1 VAFEC
6 LEDRTLLT
14 AVPFGAAPD
23 DTAEFMLG
31 DVLVTVVLME
41 SHGATTSINPN
52 TEDWTVNAIEE
63 VQRKVVEGLGWW
75 EETLAV
81 THPDAPHAL
90 NFQYDWTYAGGK
102 FQDAN
107 PEDVVLTTYEPIANE
122 SDKFEDWIYDFLGSV
137 GYNATGVFGS
147 DIRAFNHA
155 QRQTH
160 NTEWAFTIF
169 AVNDEN
175 DPEYTPEAGGTFSSQ
190 GSFSRAFAYP
200 GGQFFVTPAGRPPST
215 YAHETG
221 HIFWARDEYRTLY
234 GSHTDRRGYYDAQN
248 WNYAGNPTAGFV
260 QDDSI
265 MANGT
270 YMSVAWGTHISSQ
283 SSREMVGWRDSDG
296 DGIFDLLDVPHTLT
310 GSGYVDTQTGDYRFV
325 GTSAVETLIN
335 ENSSGLQ
342 NDITINEISRA
353 EYRIDPVDADDEWVA
368 LTEGV
373 TGDFVANLDLR
384 IPLPDANSHVIE
396 IRTVDDESGVT
407 SPVFQ
412 GDTTTATSFLQQ
424 GINGFVWNDIDGN
437 SQIDPGE
444 PGLSGWTVR
453 LVDAE
458 GEPSDVDAVEP
469 DDFGQHAPLNH
480 PKVTLTTALGD
491 EVVAKVA
498 YPASTGNRVFAH
510 KASSS
515 SVDVTWDSVS
525 NHLRMDF
532 SSPVAAIRLDAVGK
546 GNSYGRLEAYNAADM
561 LVERYTTGQLGLGD
575 VETMTISR
583 SRPDITYAIARGHM
597 GSEVNLD
604 NLRFGPEIETLTN
617 GSGAYS
623 LTNLS
628 AGTYYVQ
635 AESPGSQ
642 DPLSQQHETTLAE
655 GEATGDVNFD
665 GKAASWRNP
674 GTPSDVNNDG
684 IVSPLDALLVIAY
697 INSHPDDSSVPPAP
711 AEPPPYYDVDGNG
724 IVSGLDVLTIIS
736 TLNGEVGGSPE
747 SEPAYVSRGVGE
759 GESAPA
765 KPPASTPFL
774 ATAEHVAPL
783 PQPETLSSTTPPR
796 QEEATNHRDL
806 WRTAA
811 DVYFRQ
817 VRSAERE
824 SRVAA
829 RQTNELDADLDQ
841 ILPEIALDI
850 AQLSEGAVVV

>member
-14 AVPFGAAPD
+14 AVPYGAAPD

-31 DVLVTVVLME
+31 DVLVTLVLME
-41 SHGATTSINPN
+41 SNSASLN
-52 TEDWTVNAIEE
+52 TENWTGPAIDA
-63 VQRKVVEGLGWW
+63 VKQRVVEGMAWW
-75 EETLAV
+75 EHTLSA
-81 THPDAPHAL
+81 TYSDTPHSL
-90 NFQYDWTYAGGK
+90 SFKYDFTYA
-102 FQDAN
+102 DN
-107 PEDVVLTTYEPIANE
+107 PVETDIEPIANR
-122 SDKFEDWIYDFLGSV
+122 SDDFEEWIYDFLAPV
-137 GYNATGVFGS
+137 GHNATGNFGS

-234 GSHTDRRGYYDAQN
+234 GSHTDRRGYYDTQN

-260 QDDSI
+260 QADSI
-265 MANGT
+265 MANGD
-270 YMSVAWGTHISSQ
+270 YMSDAWDSHTSSPW
-283 SSREMVGWRDSDG
+283 SLEMIGWRDSDS
-296 DGIFDLLDVPHTLT
+296 DGIFDVLDVPLTLT
-310 GSGYVDTQTGDYRFV
+310 GSGFVDAQTGKYRFV

-353 EYRIDPVDADDEWVA
+353 EYRIDPVGPDDDWAA
-368 LTEGV
+368 LTDGV
-373 TGDFVANLDLR
+373 NGTYVADLDLL
-384 IPLPDANSHVIE
+384 ISLPDANPHVIE
-396 IRTVDDESGVT
+396 IRTVADESGVT
-407 SPVFQ
+407 SPVFR
-412 GDTTTATSFLQQ
+412 GDTTTAKSFLQQ
-424 GINGFVWNDIDGN
+424 GINGFVWNDVDEDG
-437 SQIDPGE
+437 QIDPGE

-583 SRPDITYAIARGHM
+583 STPDIAYAIARGHM

-617 GSGAYS
+617 GWGAYS

-628 AGTYYVQ
+628 AGTYFVQ
-635 AESPGSQ
+635 AMAPGSQ
-642 DPLSQQHETTLAE
+642 DPLSQKQETTLAE

-674 GTPSDVNNDG
+674 GIPSDVNNDG

-724 IVSGLDVLTIIS
+724 IVSGLDVLTIFA
-736 TLNGEVGGSPE
+736 TLNAEVNGSPE
-747 SEPAYVSRGVGE
+747 SEPAYVSRGAGE

-765 KPPASTPFL
+765 KPSAPTPFL
-774 ATAEHVAPL
+774 ATAEHLAPL
-783 PQPETLSSTTPPR
+783 PQPETLSSTTTPR
-796 QEEATNHRDL
+796 QEMATNHRDL
-806 WRTAA
+806 WRAAA

-824 SRVAA
+824 SSVAA

-850 AQLSEGAVVV
+850 AQLSEGALIV

>member
-1 VAFEC
+1 MAFEC
-6 LEDRTLLT
+6 LEDRTLLS

-31 DVLVTVVLME
+31 DVLVTLVLME
-41 SHGATTSINPN
+41 SHGATTDDNPN
-52 TEDWTVNAIEE
+52 TENWTVNAIEE

-75 EETLAV
+75 QETLALAY
-81 THPDAPHAL
+81 PDASHAL
-90 NFQYDWTYAGGK
+90 EFQYDWTYAGGE
-102 FQDAN
+102 FQNAD
-107 PEDVVLTTYEPIANE
+107 PEDVVLTTYEPIANR
-122 SDKFEDWIYDFLGSV
+122 SNDFENWIYHFLGPV
-137 GYNATGVFGS
+137 GYNATGDFGS

-175 DPEYTPEAGGTFSSQ
+175 DSDGQFRCDTTECGDFQ
-190 GSFSRAFAYP
+190 RAFAYP
-200 GGQFFVTPAGRPPST
+200 GGQFFITPAGRPPST

-221 HIFWARDEYRTLY
+221 HIFWARDEYQTFS
-234 GSHTDRRGYYDAQN
+234 GSHTDRRGYYNAQN

-260 QDDSI
+260 QSDSI
-265 MANGT
+265 MANGAH
-270 YMSVAWGTHISSQ
+270 MSDAWSTHISSQ
-283 SSREMVGWRDSDG
+283 SSLEMIGWRDSDG
-296 DGIFDLLDVPHTLT
+296 DGIFDVLDVPLTLT
-310 GSGYVDTQTGDYRFV
+310 GSGFVDAQTGKYRFV

-342 NDITINEISRA
+342 NDITINRISRA
-353 EYRIDPVDADDEWVA
+353 EYRIDPVNPDDDWVA

-373 TGDFVANLDLR
+373 TGDYVANLDLE

-407 SPVFQ
+407 SPVFR
-412 GDTTTATSFLQQ
+412 GDTTTAKSFLQQ
-424 GINGFVWNDIDGN
+424 GINGFVWNDIDENGE
-437 SQIDPGE
+437 IDPGE

-458 GEPSDVDAVEP
+458 GEPSSVDAVEP

-480 PKVTLTTALGD
+480 PKVTLTTALAGD
-491 EVVAKVA
+491 VAAVIA
-498 YPASTGNRVFAH
+498 HPASTGNRVFAH
-510 KASSS
+510 EVFSSLGDWSAS
-515 SVDVTWDSVS
+515 WDSAI

-532 SSPVAAIRLDAVGK
+532 ASPVAAIRLDAVGK
-546 GNSYGRLEAYNAADM
+546 GNSYGRLEAYNAAGT

-583 SRPDITYAIARGHM
+583 STPDITYAIARGHM
-597 GSEVNLD
+597 GSKVNLD

-628 AGTYYVQ
+628 AGTYFVE
-635 AESPGSQ
+635 AVAPGSQ
-642 DPLSQQHETTLAE
+642 DPLSQQQETTLAE
-655 GEATGDVNFD
+655 GEASGDVNFD

-674 GTPSDVNNDG
+674 GNPSDVNNDG

-736 TLNGEVGGSPE
+736 TLNAEVDGSPE
-747 SEPAYVSRGVGE
+747 SEPAYVSRGSGE
-759 GESAPA
+759 GESTPA
-765 KPPASTPFL
+765 KPLASTPFL

-783 PQPETLSSTTPPR
+783 PQPETLSSTTTPR

-817 VRSAERE
+817 FRSAERE
-824 SRVAA
+824 SSEPA
-829 RQTNELDADLDQ
+829 RETNELDADLDQ

-850 AQLSEGAVVV
+850 AQLSEGAVIV